1 MSGQGQGQGQGQ
13 GNQGQG
19 QNKEKRKGKKAK
31 VTLLQQRETGRLL
44 HVEADV
50 EIERIIVRHHYQFPI
65 GTTSAEVVKFITED
79 LQEEEVN
86 VVVPS
91 FVVDF

>member
-1 MSGQGQGQGQGQ
+1 MSQ
-13 GNQGQG
+13 N
-19 QNKEKRKGKKAK
+19 NKEKKEKKTKSGKTAK

-44 HVEADV
+44 HIEADV
-50 EIERIIVRHHYQFPI
+50 EIERIIVRHHYQFPL
-65 GTTSAEVVKFITED
+65 GTTSAEVVQFITED

-91 FVVDF
+91 FEVDL